1 MLFDIFCLQK
11 VKVNERNTKGENAR
25 ALAMMYGYT
34 KIVSLIDS
42 QSPRIKLGICSEPNF
57 PASVH
62 YIPVAIYISYNMS
75 MFFFLMELFTG
86 QTILF
91 PQVNG

>member
-1 MLFDIFCLQK
+1 MLILQMLFYIFCLQK

-42 QSPRIKLGICSEPNF
+42 QSPRIKLGIS
-57 PASVH
+57 ASIH
-62 YIPVAIYISYNMS
+62 YIPVAIYMSYNMS
-75 MFFFLMELFTG
+75 MFFF
-86 QTILF
+86 
-91 PQVNG
+91 